1 MGSAARAASNVLPAV
16 LAGLKHGTHL
26 CAFYESKDDLIDL
39 VLPFF
44 AGGASRGEAC
54 VWVAPD
60 AKNTQEAALRVRA
73 VLAEGGIELYS
84 VRDQFF
90 EQSRFAPE
98 RAVRFWNE
106 RLEQALQAGRSGLC
120 ASGDV
125 SWPRKHNWRAYL
137 DYEDELTKKIA
148 DKEISLLCTIS
159 LSVSKSGDIFEAA
172 CTHQLAIAKRKGEW
186 EAITGWKLGAPPRTL
201 QQKRTDALDAA
212 GRMATLTPRE
222 RQVLDGLADGRLN
235 KEIAAGL
242 GISVRT
248 VEDHR
253 ARLLDRLKV
262 RTTAEAVRLATL
274 ASLISQP

>member
-1 MGSAARAASNVLPAV
+1 MLPAL
-16 LAGLKHGTHL
+16 LAGIEYGSHM
-26 CAFYESKDDLIDL
+26 CAFYECEDDLIDL

-54 VWVAPD
+54 VWVAPGSMH
-60 AKNTQEAALRVRA
+60 TPEAALRLRA
-73 VLAEGGIELYS
+73 VLAEGGVELYA

-98 RAVRFWNE
+98 RAVGFWNE
-106 RLEQALQAGRSGLC
+106 KLEQALQARRPGLR

-125 SWPRKHNWRAYL
+125 SWPRAHDWNAYL
-137 DYEDELTKKIA
+137 VYEHNLTKMIADKKIA
-148 DKEISLLCTIS
+148 LLCTIS
-159 LSVSKSGDIFEAA
+159 LSVSKAGDIFEAA
-172 CTHQLAIAKRKGEW
+172 CTHHLAIGKRKGEW
-186 EAITGWKLGAPPRTL
+186 EAINGWRISAPPRTL

-212 GRMATLTPRE
+212 GRVASLSRRE
-222 RQVLDGLADGRLN
+222 RQVLDGLAEGRLN

-248 VEDHR
+248 VEEHR
-253 ARLLDRLKV
+253 ARLLDRLEV

-274 ASLISQP
+274 ASLIAQP